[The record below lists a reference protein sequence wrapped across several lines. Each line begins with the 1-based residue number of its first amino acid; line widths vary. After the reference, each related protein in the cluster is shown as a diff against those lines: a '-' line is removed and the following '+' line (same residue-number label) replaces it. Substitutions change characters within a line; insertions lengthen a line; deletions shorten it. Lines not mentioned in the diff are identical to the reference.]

1 MTRTGALI
9 AIVLPVLLA
18 CLWLARPA
26 GVCPVYHEGRV
37 FHAGEILGTVELG
50 QEFTFPWDNLNRID
64 VFIGAFGGWSTG
76 PVELKLGLVDPAK
89 APSGPAD
96 RFRPGGG
103 DPLILTPGWQVRQI
117 IRPVRNNWSG
127 LNLLVRSGPA
137 RGKLTLT
144 LASVLHPDRILVR
157 LESRLAD
164 WPTYGWLKLTWPPL
178 ARSGGRLFRINLK
191 YDGPEDGSAHLFQQS
206 FFQPA
211 GPDRPAMF
219 PADQAALIVIP
230 PDESAPSIDRIISS
244 AYIMKYPDQD
254 SRRRLGLLA
263 ARPIYPRP
271 PETGPIVRRTRA
283 ESFWFTDNS
292 FQSFR
297 FDPLPDSAGRRFFFD
312 LSAPQAAHG
321 NAVTAWVDW
330 APRPDDYITQ
340 AGPPPA
346 GLRFNGAPME
356 GRLTFRAWRQATKA
370 EAAGLLAKRLS
381 RDKRFGLGLGWT
393 IGLALVIQILALGW
407 LIMTLTGRR
416 AGTQKETDSDD

>member
-1 MTRTGALI
+1 MTRIGALI
-9 AIVLPVLLA
+9 TIVLPVLLV

-26 GVCPVYHEGRV
+26 GVCPVHHEGRV

-50 QEFTFPWDNLNRID
+50 QEFSFPRAGLNRID

-76 PVELKLGLVDPAK
+76 PIELKLGLVDPPAV
-89 APSGPAD
+89 PIGPPD

-103 DPLILTPGWQVRQI
+103 DPLILGPGWQARQI
-117 IRPVRNNWSG
+117 IRPIRDNWSG

-144 LASVLHPDRILVR
+144 LTPVLHPERVVVR

-164 WPTYGWLKLTWPPL
+164 WPTYGWLKLAWPPL

-191 YDGPEDGSAHLFQQS
+191 YDGPVGGSAHLFQQP
-206 FFQPA
+206 FFQAA

-219 PADQAALIVIP
+219 SPDDGTLAVIP
-230 PDESAPSIDRIISS
+230 PDERASSITRYVRSDLIRFF
-244 AYIMKYPDQD
+244 PDQD
-254 SRRRLGLLA
+254 SHRRLGLLA

-271 PETGPIVRRTRA
+271 PETGPVVRRARA

-297 FDPLPDSAGRRFFFD
+297 FAPLPDSAGRRFYFD
-312 LSAPQAAHG
+312 LSAPRAGHG

-330 APRPDDYITQ
+330 
-340 AGPPPA
+340 GPPA
-346 GLRFNGAPME
+346 G
-356 GRLTFRAWRQATKA
+356 
-370 EAAGLLAKRLS
+370 
-381 RDKRFGLGLGWT
+381 
-393 IGLALVIQILALGW
+393 
-407 LIMTLTGRR
+407 
-416 AGTQKETDSDD
+416 